1 MKNNS
6 IFIVCTPPPFY
17 CCRRVEPPTKF
28 SKKGEGLTGPQ
39 LLEGVGGKEGVNFS
53 GGGCN
58 FYIENKVKSEK
69 INDKRSL

>member
-1 MKNNS
+1 M
-6 IFIVCTPPPFY
+6 
-17 CCRRVEPPTKF
+17 
-28 SKKGEGLTGPQ
+28 TGPQ

-69 INDKRSL
+69 INDKKSYNYRQGGRGDCLKREGLDSL